1 MSNQNYE
8 VNDIIP
14 YLDSFRFFLTIKIME
29 DTYNKI
35 YSQEQNKIYLSD
47 YLNEKANNDILNEE
61 TLKKSP
67 RKAFDYLLDEL
78 HKKFKKEDDEQN
90 NYIKSA
96 EINKENAAKL
106 FKDFMANDKSYI
118 SENFFG
124 VKLLS
129 KKCQSCHMTQY
140 LYKYLKAVQ
149 INIIDMNE
157 DSELNLE
164 KCFKKMVN
172 STTKKNEFCPICSS
186 NRDLEISFEIIKCP
200 KMMIIIL
207 QTNKDVKYRIKR
219 TFMDGKYKL
228 IGVETKNSNIN
239 LGILDKLINLCSK
252 NNKYR
257 FIDRQQINENIFKKE
272 LPIVLFYN
280 KSQDNNNFQNNN
292 LESNESFFLE
302 KEKVNNIDIIS
313 ENIVLSN
320 IKNGSLIQSYDK
332 SNKTNA
338 QEEKEIILYFK
349 IEKNEKGMYIY
360 TSNITT
366 FSIIIQEL
374 EKKYELEEPIDYKKL
389 FFNDINIDIKKTPR
403 DYKIPTESH
412 IYIKN

>member
-1 MSNQNYE
+1 
-8 VNDIIP
+8 
-14 YLDSFRFFLTIKIME
+14 
-29 DTYNKI
+29 
-35 YSQEQNKIYLSD
+35 
-47 YLNEKANNDILNEE
+47 
-61 TLKKSP
+61 
-67 RKAFDYLLDEL
+67 
-78 HKKFKKEDDEQN
+78 
-90 NYIKSA
+90 
-96 EINKENAAKL
+96 
-106 FKDFMANDKSYI
+106 
-118 SENFFG
+118 
-124 VKLLS
+124 
-129 KKCQSCHMTQY
+129 
-140 LYKYLKAVQ
+140 
-149 INIIDMNE
+149 
-157 DSELNLE
+157 
-164 KCFKKMVN
+164 
-172 STTKKNEFCPICSS
+172 
-186 NRDLEISFEIIKCP
+186 
-200 KMMIIIL
+200 MMIIIL

-302 KEKVNNIDIIS
+302 KEKVNNNDIIS

-320 IKNGSLIQSYDK
+320 IKNGSLNQSYDK

-338 QEEKEIILYFK
+338 QEVKEFILYFK

-366 FSIIIQEL
+366 FSNIIQEL
-374 EKKYELEEPIDYKKL
+374 QKKYEFEEPIDEKKL
-389 FFNDINIDIKKTPR
+389 FFNGINIDAKKAPK
-403 DYKIPTESH
+403 DYNIPTESY
-412 IYIKN
+412 IFIKN